1 MKSMETSYPTPNA
14 MKRADGSA
22 RFAYVTLLMLNDN
35 YLPGALTLAYG
46 LRRQKTQADL
56 ICMVTSEITN
66 EARYALGVVFDHVV
80 EVEKL
85 FVPYKRRHARQ
96 YIPYVFTR
104 MHMLRLGVDGDLG
117 LHYEKLVALDAD
129 VLPIKHYDH
138 LFTLDT
144 PAGILNESKAHFLDY
159 GDDGQYIIPPS
170 VATEGTWRWHEVYNP
185 ICPHSHKIPQAITD
199 RVKDDPT
206 NMGVNSALTVLRPS
220 MAEFKAVKEDL
231 QRPEI
236 LDYVGDLFE
245 WPDMQYLTMRWSGT
259 WTNVDIRFCGFS
271 GYPNLVVLFGT
282 HYAGLK
288 PWHFNKKR
296 AMARYGRFEDFQYW
310 FKQYTTMVTRGYPKL
325 QRVKRLARLLKQIRE
340 LDNR

>member
-1 MKSMETSYPTPNA
+1 MEISYPAPNA

-35 YLPGALTLAYG
+35 YLPGVLTLAYG
-46 LRRQKTQADL
+46 LRRQKTQADI
-56 ICMVTSEITN
+56 ICMVTSEITAK
-66 EARYALGVVFDHVV
+66 ARYALGLVFDHVV
-80 EVEKL
+80 EVEKF
-85 FVPYKRRHARQ
+85 FVPYKRRQARQ

-104 MHMLRLGVDGDLG
+104 MHMLRLGADGDLG
-117 LHYEKLVALDAD
+117 LPYEKLVALDAD
-129 VLPIKHYDH
+129 VLPISHYDH

-144 PAGILNESKAHFLDY
+144 PAGILNESKAHFLEY
-159 GDDGQYIIPPS
+159 GEDGQYIVPPS
-170 VATEGTWRWHEVYNP
+170 VAQNGTWRWHAVYDP
-185 ICPHSHKIPQAITD
+185 ICPHGYKIPQAITD

-206 NMGVNSALTVLRPS
+206 NMGVNSALIVVRPS
-220 MAEFKAVKEDL
+220 MAEFAAVKEDL

-236 LDYVGDLFE
+236 LDYIGDLFE
-245 WPDMQYLTMRWSGT
+245 WPDMQYLTMRWSGA

-271 GYPNLVVLFGT
+271 GYPNLAVLFGT

-288 PWHFNKKR
+288 PWHFHKKQ

-310 FKQYTTMVTRGYPKL
+310 FKQYMAMVTRAYPKL
-325 QRVKRLARLLKQIRE
+325 QKVKRLERLMKQIRE

>member
-1 MKSMETSYPTPNA
+1 MKIPYPIPDA

-35 YLPGALTLAYG
+35 YLPGVLTLAYG
-46 LRRQKTQADL
+46 LRRQRTQADL
-56 ICMVTSEITN
+56 VCMVTAEITA
-66 EARYALGVVFDHVV
+66 EARYALGLVFDHVV

-85 FVPYKRRHARQ
+85 FVPYKRRQARQ

-104 MHMLRLGVDGDLG
+104 MHILRLGADGDLG
-117 LHYEKLVALDAD
+117 LRYEKLVALDAD
-129 VLPIKHYDH
+129 VLPISHYDH

-159 GDDGQYIIPPS
+159 SEDGQYIIPPS
-170 VATEGTWRWHEVYNP
+170 VAKDGTWRWHEVYDP
-185 ICPHSHKIPQAITD
+185 ICPHGHKIPQAVTD
-199 RVKDDPT
+199 RVKDDLT
-206 NMGVNSALTVLRPS
+206 NMGVNSALVVLRPS
-220 MAEFKAVKEDL
+220 MAEFVAVKEDL

-236 LDYVGDLFE
+236 LHYIGDLFE
-245 WPDMQYLTMRWSGT
+245 WPDMQYLTMRWSGA

-271 GYPNLVVLFGT
+271 GYPNLAVLFGT

-288 PWHFNKKR
+288 PWHFHKAQ

-310 FKQYTTMVTRGYPKL
+310 FKQYTAMVTRTYPKL
-325 QRVKRLARLLKQIRE
+325 QKVKRLARLLKQIRE
-340 LDNR
+340 LDNH